1 MARKKAT
8 GGGWDDLAV
17 RPAGSGGLLQRHG
30 TTVVL
35 VAADGD
41 AATLDA
47 ILSTCR
53 DATDGRRLV
62 RQLALILTDDDEP
75 PAVVALAATGT
86 GLATFV
92 YGDAELAVTT
102 GGKSETLS
110 GRQSSAWVDRVFE
123 WPLERLTAQVGRGS
137 NDEPDER
144 VDLTGGVVAASAV
157 VLAPRPAGAPAPA
170 PAKAPKP
177 RAKAA
182 VPTPPDEETVVASV
196 DKAPPAL
203 EPIVTEEPAADAE
216 PAPEFESVLLVQP
229 DGEVAPPPPLDAAD
243 PIPDAEH
250 GGAVVHGIMCK
261 RQHFNAPSAAFCGVC
276 GISMVQQTHQIVEGP
291 RPPLG
296 VIVFDDGT
304 TFRIDD
310 DYVIGREPQLDPDVA
325 NGRARG
331 LVIVD
336 DEGTVS
342 RAHLRISLDE
352 WDVRLIDR
360 GSANGTYVAAPNTA
374 VWSPLAPDEP
384 MTIVPGTRVQ
394 VGRRTFVFDAHNR
407 V

>member
-1 MARKKAT
+1 MARKQAT

-35 VAADGD
+35 AAADGD
-41 AATLDA
+41 PSSLDA
-47 ILSTCR
+47 ILSACR
-53 DATDGRRLV
+53 DASDGRRLV
-62 RQLALILTDDDEP
+62 RRLALLVTDDDSEP
-75 PAVVALAATGT
+75 PAFVVLAATDS

-92 YGDAELAVTT
+92 YGDAELSVST

-110 GRQSSAWVDRVFE
+110 GRQSSAWVDRVVD
-123 WPLERLTAQVGRGS
+123 WPLERLTAQVGKGS
-137 NDEPDER
+137 ADEPDER
-144 VDLTGGVVAASAV
+144 LDLTGGVVAASVV
-157 VLAPRPAGAPAPA
+157 VLAPRPLDSAAPARARTPEPA
-170 PAKAPKP
+170 E
-177 RAKAA
+177 
-182 VPTPPDEETVVASV
+182 DETVVASV
-196 DKAPPAL
+196 EETPPAL
-203 EPIVTEEPAADAE
+203 EPIVAEEPEPTPAAE
-216 PAPEFESVLLVQP
+216 PEPEPEFESILLVQP
-229 DGEVAPPPPLDAAD
+229 DGEVAPPPPLDPAEPMAD
-243 PIPDAEH
+243 EDHP
-250 GGAVVHGIMCK
+250 GALVHGIMCK

-276 GISMVQQTHQIVEGP
+276 GISMVQQTHQLVEGP

-304 TFRIDD
+304 TFRVDD

-342 RAHLRISLDE
+342 RAHLLIHLDE
-352 WDVRLIDR
+352 WDVRLVDR
-360 GSANGTYVAAPNTA
+360 GSANGTYVAAPNTT
-374 VWSPLAPDEP
+374 VWSPLAPGDP